1 MIKFV
6 DGFKGNRT
14 CTEMKIVAD
23 SNIPFLK
30 GVFEPYAEVVYKDG
44 RSIERKDMM
53 LADAVIIRTR
63 TRCAQDTLEGTR
75 VQAIA
80 SATIGTDHVDMTW
93 CAANGIT
100 VYNAEGCNAGGVMNY
115 VFSAL
120 YGMASRHSIKLENA
134 TMGVV
139 GVGHVGK
146 RVAEAAEKLGFKVLL
161 CDPPRALREGPE
173 DFLPLE
179 ELLAQSN
186 VVSLHV
192 PLNEETHDMA
202 GESFFEAIKP
212 GAVLINTSR
221 GEVVDESALLRA
233 RPKLGSLAIDTWC
246 NEPFVNHNLMDVC
259 DIATP
264 HIAGYSYQGKLNGTA
279 MAVRSIAR
287 HFGIDQL
294 KNYTPEPESADLT
307 PIGLDVS
314 GKTQGEI
321 TALLQYNY
329 PIFTDDFLFRM
340 DPDGFERLRIDYNYR
355 REYYII

>member
-1 MIKFV
+1 
-6 DGFKGNRT
+6 
-14 CTEMKIVAD
+14 MKLIAD

-30 GVFEPYAEVVYKDG
+30 GVFEPYMEVVYKDG
-44 RSIERKDMM
+44 RSICAADMSD
-53 LADAVIIRTR
+53 ADALIIRTR
-63 TRCAQDTLEGTR
+63 TKCNRETLEGSR

-80 SATIGTDHVDMTW
+80 SATIGTDHVDIAW

-100 VYNAEGCNAGGVMNY
+100 VYNAAGCNAGGVMNY

-120 YGMASRHSIKLENA
+120 FGVASRHSLKLEGVNL
-134 TMGVV
+134 GVV

-146 RVAEAAEKLGFKVLL
+146 LVAETGRRLGFNVLQ

-173 DFLPLE
+173 DFYTLD
-179 ELLAQSN
+179 ELLELSN
-186 VVSLHV
+186 VVTLHV
-192 PLNEETHDMA
+192 PLDETTHGMA
-202 GESFFEAIKP
+202 GDAFFEALRP
-212 GAVLINTSR
+212 GAVFINSAR
-221 GEVVDESALLRA
+221 GEVVDENALLRA
-233 RPKLGSLAIDTWC
+233 RPKLGALAIDTWS

-264 HIAGYSYQGKLNGTA
+264 HIAGYSYQGKLMGTA

-287 HFGIDQL
+287 HFGIEEL
-294 KNYTPEPESADLT
+294 KSYMPEPESADLR
-307 PIGLDVS
+307 PVGLDVR
-314 GKTQGEI
+314 GKSQGEI